1 MSKQAKLREVD
12 AHDAGLTGEDPDLIW
27 RKGKPKE
34 RGWFN
39 ASRTQSESTW
49 RWFDGKRWSQAL
61 TGVGR
66 TDAAE
71 AAELAKEKA
80 YYDRHKPIEYRTYWP
95 EGARVPREQGRQR
108 L

>member
-39 ASRTQSESTW
+39 ASRTQTESTW
-49 RWFDGKRWSQAL
+49 RWFDGKRWSQAI
-61 TGVGR
+61 
-66 TDAAE
+66 TDKHLSPERAAE
-71 AAELAKEKA
+71 EAKVKA
-80 YYDRHKPIEYRTYWP
+80 YYDRSKPIEYRTYWP